1 MVTSVFGIS
10 AILREVR
17 RGGRGFPPS
26 GTNEFADGYCVS
38 EVRFARRTGSSA
50 PTKFLKIPEIA

>member
-38 EVRFARRTGSSA
+38 EAMV
-50 PTKFLKIPEIA
+50 EILSITHDRL